1 MRDYNFFEAYQKK
14 RNLSIDVKSPVFLG
28 IIVIILI
35 LAVSV
40 ASVLQNVIL
49 AARLASTSIELSS
62 IQASEEY
69 QKAIKLQD
77 SITAMTGYDQNA
89 EAALQKIN
97 EGDVLGTKFLTK
109 LASALPS
116 TSSIQSVSLNR
127 MTATINIDVPNQR
140 AAAELVGNLE
150 KSGLFLQTSLISVTK
165 NQEAGNF
172 TASINAIL
180 KAGENE

>member
-97 EGDVLGTKFLTK
+97 EGRCAWHQIFD
-109 LASALPS
+109 
-116 TSSIQSVSLNR
+116 
-127 MTATINIDVPNQR
+127 
-140 AAAELVGNLE
+140 
-150 KSGLFLQTSLISVTK
+150 
-165 NQEAGNF
+165 
-172 TASINAIL
+172 
-180 KAGENE
+180 KAGKCSSVHFQYTKCELEQNDRYNKY